1 MIKKPAA
8 YLDRDGVINHDSGYI
23 YKYKDFKL
31 RLGVIKGLKYL
42 KKNNFRIFI
51 VTNQS
56 GIARGFF
63 TEKDLALLH
72 FKFKKKLMKHK
83 IKIDEIKYSPFHQ
96 KGIIKKFTKKHKSRK
111 PDNLMIKQLFK
122 KWSTDISRSFMVGDR
137 RSDKLCA
144 KKSKL
149 YFEYAKKDFFLQIKN
164 ILKKNI

>member
-23 YKYKDFKL
+23 YKYKDFIL

-63 TEKDLALLH
+63 YGKR
-72 FKFKKKLMKHK
+72 F
-83 IKIDEIKYSPFHQ
+83 
-96 KGIIKKFTKKHKSRK
+96 
-111 PDNLMIKQLFK
+111 
-122 KWSTDISRSFMVGDR
+122 SFI
-137 RSDKLCA
+137 A
-144 KKSKL
+144 
-149 YFEYAKKDFFLQIKN
+149 LQI
-164 ILKKNI
+164 